1 MRKKSFL
8 INMTVLYILVGVVFF
23 LITGMNIY
31 AYRIIVGMGESYA
44 NLAGTSKD
52 FRMEFVTAYSTL
64 TEIVEEGKNKK
75 LEQDVWPHLDKAQK
89 NAEQIRKM
97 QVNLNLEPEID
108 KFRTLA
114 SDTYAQSNP
123 KKRKQQLNDCN
134 RLVQNAIEKIDALE
148 TERSALIRNEMS
160 LVGFVYAV
168 LLIGNFVAFAS
179 IFFVVYLNDR
189 NFKAKE
195 ARLHADNANF
205 HAIMQGL
212 DSILITID
220 NSGNIHTWNSNATRY
235 FDLQEEDVLG
245 KNVYELIPIFTQ
257 FKDFFDT
264 VFYSLK
270 RHYKYHER
278 MHVNKGPMRIVDILC
293 VPLVSAAYKKDY
305 AELLIKMDDVTSFS
319 TEEDHGVRERST
331 QLVSTAMDNVV
342 RDSANLN
349 AHVGETIEA
358 LNAMATD
365 HGLSEEMVPFTAY
378 LNNALAQISMVPQK
392 YASTLQKGE
401 LNKIQIDLNE
411 MVMYAL
417 RICLRT
423 FDPTINIEVSLNEL
437 KSWILADPIALSRTF
452 FCLLNNAAEAI
463 TEMRPEGASRGGII
477 SVSVEKIAG
486 EKIVCDKIMRFR
498 HAIKEPAYWVIM
510 VSDTG
515 IGIPLEIQK
524 NIYDPFFTTKDNTV
538 HKGLGLSVA
547 INVINDLGGFIDV
560 NSTPGQG
567 SVFKIYIPELA
578 GVDNTAT
585 SANASLNADD
595 SEIVPGHGVV
605 LFVNDDIFMRKI
617 TKKLLEK
624 LGYTIVDTDNGF
636 EALDIYAQN
645 MSNIKCVL
653 VNINSGHFRN
663 IDICTHLKEMDPN
676 AKAVIMVNSEF
687 DDDATRLHEAGFNDF
702 VKKPY
707 SVPQLSQMLRKYTE
721 EEEQEQA

>member
-1 MRKKSFL
+1 
-8 INMTVLYILVGVVFF
+8 MTVLYILVGVVFF

-52 FRMEFVTAYSTL
+52 FRTEFNTAFAIL
-64 TEIVEEGKNKK
+64 KEIVEDGKNKK

-89 NAEQIRKM
+89 NAEQIRKI
-97 QVNLNLEPEID
+97 QTNLNLEPEID
-108 KFRTLA
+108 KFRNLA
-114 SDTYAQSNP
+114 SDTYAQSDP
-123 KKRKQQLNDCN
+123 KKRKQSLNDCN
-134 RLVQNAIEKIDALE
+134 RLVQNAIDKIDALE
-148 TERSALIRNEMS
+148 TEHSALIRNEMS

-179 IFFVVYLNDR
+179 IFFVIYMNDR
-189 NFKAKE
+189 NFKTKAE
-195 ARLHADNANF
+195 RLHADNANF

-220 NSGNIHTWNSNATRY
+220 NSGFIRSWNSNATRY
-235 FDLQEEDVLG
+235 FELQEEDVFG
-245 KNVYELIPIFTQ
+245 KNMYELIPVFTQ

-293 VPLVSAAYKKDY
+293 VPLISSSYQKDY

-349 AHVGETIEA
+349 AHVGQTIEA

-365 HGLSEEMVPFTAY
+365 HGLSEEMIPFTAY

-411 MVMYAL
+411 MVMYVL

-423 FDPTINIEVSLNEL
+423 FDSSINIEVSLNEL

-452 FCLLNNAAEAI
+452 FCLLNNAAEAV
-463 TEMRPEGASRGGII
+463 TEMRPEGTPRGGII

-498 HAIKEPAYWVIM
+498 HAIKEPAYWVILI
-510 VSDTG
+510 SDTG
-515 IGIPLEIQK
+515 VGIPLEIQK

-560 NSTPGQG
+560 NSTPGRG
-567 SVFKIYIPELA
+567 SVFKIYVPELA

-585 SANASLNADD
+585 SANASLDADD
-595 SEIVPGHGVV
+595 SEIVPGHGVI

-624 LGYTIVDTDNGF
+624 LGYTVVDTDNGF

-663 IDICTHLKEMDPN
+663 IDICTHLKEMDPD
-676 AKAVIMVNSEF
+676 AKAVVMVNSEF
-687 DDDATRLHEAGFNDF
+687 DDDAARLHEAGFTDF

-707 SVPQLSQMLRKYTE
+707 SVPQLSQMLRKYTA
-721 EEEQEQA
+721 EEEQQA

>member
-1 MRKKSFL
+1 
-8 INMTVLYILVGVVFF
+8 MTVLYILVGVVFF

-52 FRMEFVTAYSTL
+52 FRMEFNTAFAIL
-64 TEIVEEGKNKK
+64 KEIVEDGKNKK

-89 NAEQIRKM
+89 NAEQIRKI
-97 QVNLNLEPEID
+97 QTNLNLEPEID
-108 KFRTLA
+108 KFRNLA
-114 SDTYAQSNP
+114 SDTYAQSDP
-123 KKRKQQLNDCN
+123 KKRKQSLNDCN
-134 RLVQNAIEKIDALE
+134 RLVQNAIDKIDALE
-148 TERSALIRNEMS
+148 TEHSALIRNEMS

-179 IFFVVYLNDR
+179 IFFVIYMNDR
-189 NFKAKE
+189 NFKTKAE
-195 ARLHADNANF
+195 RLHADNANF

-220 NSGNIHTWNSNATRY
+220 NSGFIRSWNSNATRY
-235 FDLQEEDVLG
+235 FELQEEDVFG
-245 KNVYELIPIFTQ
+245 KNMYELIPVFTQ

-293 VPLVSAAYKKDY
+293 VPLISSSYQKDY

-349 AHVGETIEA
+349 AHVGQTIEA

-365 HGLSEEMVPFTAY
+365 HGLSEEMIPFTAY

-411 MVMYAL
+411 MVMYVL

-423 FDPTINIEVSLNEL
+423 FDSSINIEVSLNEL

-452 FCLLNNAAEAI
+452 FCLLNNAAEAV
-463 TEMRPEGASRGGII
+463 TEMRPEGTPRGGII

-498 HAIKEPAYWVIM
+498 HAIKEPAYWVILI
-510 VSDTG
+510 SDTG
-515 IGIPLEIQK
+515 VGIPLEIQK

-560 NSTPGQG
+560 NSTPGRG
-567 SVFKIYIPELA
+567 SVFKIYVPELA

-585 SANASLNADD
+585 SANASLDADD
-595 SEIVPGHGVV
+595 SEIVPGHGVI

-624 LGYTIVDTDNGF
+624 LGYTVVDTDNGF

-663 IDICTHLKEMDPN
+663 IDICTHLKEMDPD
-676 AKAVIMVNSEF
+676 AKAVVMVNSEF
-687 DDDATRLHEAGFNDF
+687 DDDAARLHEAGFTDF

-707 SVPQLSQMLRKYTE
+707 SVPQLSQMLRKYTAE
-721 EEEQEQA
+721 EEPQA

>member
-1 MRKKSFL
+1 MKKNTFL

-52 FRMEFVTAYSTL
+52 FRTEFNTAFAIL
-64 TEIVEEGKNKK
+64 KEIVEDGKNKK

-89 NAEQIRKM
+89 NAEQIRKI
-97 QVNLNLEPEID
+97 QTNLNLEPEID
-108 KFRTLA
+108 KFRNLA
-114 SDTYAQSNP
+114 SDTYAQSDP
-123 KKRKQQLNDCN
+123 KKRKQSLNDCN
-134 RLVQNAIEKIDALE
+134 RLVQNAIDKIDALE
-148 TERSALIRNEMS
+148 TEHSALIRNEMS

-179 IFFVVYLNDR
+179 IFFVIYMNDR
-189 NFKAKE
+189 NFKTKAE
-195 ARLHADNANF
+195 RLHADNANF

-220 NSGNIHTWNSNATRY
+220 NSGFIRSWNSNATRY
-235 FDLQEEDVLG
+235 FELQEEDVFG
-245 KNVYELIPIFTQ
+245 KNMYELIPVFTQ

-293 VPLVSAAYKKDY
+293 VPLISSSYQKDY

-349 AHVGETIEA
+349 AHVGQTIEA

-365 HGLSEEMVPFTAY
+365 HGLSEEMIPFTAY

-411 MVMYAL
+411 MVMYVL

-423 FDPTINIEVSLNEL
+423 FDSSINIEVSLNEL

-452 FCLLNNAAEAI
+452 FCLLNNAAEAV
-463 TEMRPEGASRGGII
+463 TEMRPEGTPRGGII

-498 HAIKEPAYWVIM
+498 HAIKEPAYWVILI
-510 VSDTG
+510 SDTG
-515 IGIPLEIQK
+515 VGIPLEIQK

-560 NSTPGQG
+560 NSTPGRG
-567 SVFKIYIPELA
+567 SVFKIYVPELA

-585 SANASLNADD
+585 SANASLDADD
-595 SEIVPGHGVV
+595 SEIVPGHGVI

-624 LGYTIVDTDNGF
+624 LGYTVVDTDNGF

-663 IDICTHLKEMDPN
+663 IDICTHLKEMDPD
-676 AKAVIMVNSEF
+676 AKAVVMVNSEF
-687 DDDATRLHEAGFNDF
+687 DDDAARLHEAGFTDF

-707 SVPQLSQMLRKYTE
+707 SVPQLSQMLRKYTA
-721 EEEQEQA
+721 EEEQQA